1 MRSMIDMDTVQIEIT
16 NYCTQSCSNCSRF
29 CPHVKQP
36 FYMEMEQFK
45 QAVDSMVGY
54 PKMTGI
60 QGGEPLLHPQFPE
73 ICEYLRSK
81 IPYEQLGLW
90 TTLPKGFEKYRE
102 ILCKTFKHIFIN
114 DHTRDDIYHHPALV
128 AIREVVTDECQ
139 MWNKIDHCWAQMS
152 WSASINPR
160 GTWFCE
166 IAASMAMLFGVDG
179 LGWPIEKNWWCKIP
193 KDFTKQ
199 MEAFCPICGFAAPIH
214 RRKSIEPIDDISPNN
229 LELFKDHFRNIERF
243 KVHSLQTTDRQEML
257 AAYKDTDYR
266 NRIAARYNMFVMVND
281 QNFWT
286 PYLKTTES
294 VVPEKRRRVQD
305 VYMERIKCEVDI

>member
-1 MRSMIDMDTVQIEIT
+1 
-16 NYCTQSCSNCSRF
+16 
-29 CPHVKQP
+29 
-36 FYMEMEQFK
+36 MEMEQFK

-73 ICEYLRSK
+73 MCEYLLSK

-102 ILCKTFKHIFIN
+102 IICKTFKHIFIN
-114 DHTRDDIYHHPALV
+114 DHTREDIYHHPPLV
-128 AIREVVTDECQ
+128 AIAEIETHVGK
-139 MWNKIDHCWAQMS
+139 MWNMVDHCWAQMS

-160 GTWFCE
+160 GAWFCE
-166 IAASMAMLFGVDG
+166 IAASMAMLLDWASEG
-179 LGWPIEKNWWCKIP
+179 GWKIEKDWWYRIP
-193 KDFTKQ
+193 KDFREQ
-199 MEAFCPICGFAAPIH
+199 MELFCPHCGFPAPIW
-214 RRKSIEPIDDISPNN
+214 RRKSVDQLDDISPEN
-229 LELFKDHFRNIERF
+229 LKVLENLKVRNLDRFR
-243 KVHSLQTTDRQEML
+243 VYDLQNKTNVAQPL
-257 AAYKDTDYR
+257 GAYKDTNYR

-294 VVPEKRRRVQD
+294 VVPEKRKNALD
-305 VYMERIKCEVDI
+305 VYLERVKCENDI